1 MSSSAVGP
9 APVLELSV
17 VMPCLNEART
27 LGECIKQAQ
36 KAIAD
41 HDLSA
46 EIVIA
51 DNGSTDGSQEIAS
64 KLGARVI
71 NVTQRGYGAA
81 LMGGIDAAR
90 GRYVIM
96 GDADMSYNFG
106 DIPLFLEKL
115 RAGNGLVMGNRFRG
129 GIKPGAMPVMN
140 RYLGNPALTAIG
152 RVLFKAPARDFQCG
166 LRAFSRPA
174 YERLKLRTTGMEFA
188 SEMVVKASL
197 AGVGI
202 AEVPTTLSPDGRG
215 RAPHMRPWRDG
226 WRNLRFMM
234 LYSPRWL
241 FLYPG
246 LFLMLIG
253 FAAGLWLLPGP
264 QRVGAVTFD
273 VHTMVYAGLALIVGF
288 QIVSFAFFTKLF
300 AITEGL
306 LPPDPRLDRLFKY
319 VTLEVGLMAGF
330 ILMAVGVGT
339 ALSAVLHW
347 KATGFGQLNF
357 DTTLRVVI
365 PSATCI
371 ALGTQAIFSSFFL
384 SVLGLPRKSMS
395 Q

>member
-9 APVLELSV
+9 APALELSV

-41 HDLSA
+41 HNLSA
-46 EIVIA
+46 EVVVA

-64 KLGARVI
+64 RLGARVI
-71 NVTQRGYGAA
+71 HVTQRGYGAA
-81 LMGGIDAAR
+81 LMGGIEAAR
-90 GRYVIM
+90 GRYLIM

-106 DIPLFLEKL
+106 DLPLFLEKL
-115 RAGNGLVMGNRFRG
+115 REGNGLVMGNRFRG
-129 GIKPGAMPVMN
+129 GIAPGAMPVLN
-140 RYLGNPALTAIG
+140 RYLGNPALTAMG

-166 LRAFSRPA
+166 LRAFSRSA
-174 YERLKLRTTGMEFA
+174 YEKLKLRTTGMEFA
-188 SEMVVKASL
+188 SEMVVKAAL
-197 AGVGI
+197 ADVGI

-226 WRNLRFMM
+226 WRNVRFML

-246 LFLMLIG
+246 LFLMLVG

-288 QIVSFAFFTKLF
+288 QTVSFAFFTKLF

-306 LPPDPRLDRLFKY
+306 LPPDPKLDRLFKY

-330 ILMAVGVGT
+330 VLMVVGVGT

-371 ALGTQAIFSSFFL
+371 ALGTQTIFSSFFL
-384 SVLGLPRKSMS
+384 SVLGLPRKSMN

>member
-1 MSSSAVGP
+1 MSPTAVNGDS
-9 APVLELSV
+9 VIELSV

-27 LGECIKQAQ
+27 LGDCIKQAQ

-41 HDLSA
+41 HNLSA
-46 EIVIA
+46 EIVVA
-51 DNGSTDGSQEIAS
+51 DNGSTDGSQKIAAQ
-64 KLGARVI
+64 LGARVI

-81 LMGGIDAAR
+81 LMGGIEAAR
-90 GRYVIM
+90 GRFVVM
-96 GDADMSYNFG
+96 GDADLSYNFG
-106 DIPLFLEKL
+106 DIPVFLEKL
-115 RAGNGLVMGNRFRG
+115 REGSGLVMGNRFRG
-129 GIKPGAMPVMN
+129 GIKPGAMPVLN

-166 LRAFSRPA
+166 LRAFSRSA
-174 YERLKLRTTGMEFA
+174 YDRLKLRTTGMEFA

-226 WRNLRFMM
+226 WRNLRFMF

-246 LFLMLIG
+246 LLLMLVG
-253 FAAGLWLLPGP
+253 FAAGIWLLPGP
-264 QRVGAVTFD
+264 QRVGAITFD

-288 QIVSFAFFTKLF
+288 QVVSFAFFTKLF

-306 LPPDPRLDRLFKY
+306 LPPDPRLDKLFRY

-330 ILMAVGVGT
+330 VLMAVGLGT

-357 DTTLRVVI
+357 DSTLRVVI

-371 ALGTQAIFSSFFL
+371 ALGTQTIFSSFFL
-384 SVLGLPRKSMS
+384 SVLGLPRKSMN

>member
-1 MSSSAVGP
+1 MSPTAVNGDS
-9 APVLELSV
+9 VIELSV

-27 LGECIKQAQ
+27 LGDCIKQAQ
-36 KAIAD
+36 KTISD
-41 HDLSA
+41 HNLSA
-46 EIVIA
+46 EIVVA
-51 DNGSTDGSQEIAS
+51 DNGSTDGSQKIAAQ
-64 KLGARVI
+64 LGARVI

-81 LMGGIDAAR
+81 LMGGIEAAR
-90 GRYVIM
+90 GRFVVM
-96 GDADMSYNFG
+96 GDADLSYNFG
-106 DIPLFLEKL
+106 DIPVFLEKL
-115 RAGNGLVMGNRFRG
+115 REGSGLVMGNRFRG
-129 GIKPGAMPVMN
+129 GIKPGAMPVLN

-166 LRAFSRPA
+166 LRAFSRSA
-174 YERLKLRTTGMEFA
+174 YDRLKLRTTGMEFA

-226 WRNLRFMM
+226 WRNLRFMF

-246 LFLMLIG
+246 LLLMLVG
-253 FAAGLWLLPGP
+253 FAAGIWLLPGP
-264 QRVGAVTFD
+264 QRVGAITFD

-288 QIVSFAFFTKLF
+288 QVVSFAFFTKLF

-306 LPPDPRLDRLFKY
+306 LPPDPRLDKLFRY

-330 ILMAVGVGT
+330 VLMAVGLGT

-357 DTTLRVVI
+357 DSTLRVVI

-371 ALGTQAIFSSFFL
+371 ALGTQTIFSSFFL
-384 SVLGLPRKSMS
+384 SVLGLPRKSMN

>member
-1 MSSSAVGP
+1 MSPTAVNGDS
-9 APVLELSV
+9 VIELSV

-27 LGECIKQAQ
+27 LGDCIKQAQ

-41 HDLSA
+41 HNLSA
-46 EIVIA
+46 EIVVA
-51 DNGSTDGSQEIAS
+51 DNGSTDGSQQIAAQ
-64 KLGARVI
+64 LGARVI
-71 NVTQRGYGAA
+71 DVTQRGYGAA
-81 LMGGIDAAR
+81 LMGGIEAAR
-90 GRYVIM
+90 GRFVVM
-96 GDADMSYNFG
+96 GDADLSYNFG
-106 DIPLFLEKL
+106 DIPVFLEKL
-115 RAGNGLVMGNRFRG
+115 REGSGLVMGNRFRG
-129 GIKPGAMPVMN
+129 GIKPGAMPVLN

-166 LRAFSRPA
+166 LRAFSRSA
-174 YERLKLRTTGMEFA
+174 YDRLKLRTTGMEFA

-226 WRNLRFMM
+226 WRNLRFMF

-246 LFLMLIG
+246 LLLMLVG
-253 FAAGLWLLPGP
+253 FAVGIWLLPGP
-264 QRVGAVTFD
+264 QRVGAITFD

-288 QIVSFAFFTKLF
+288 QVVSFAFFTKLF

-306 LPPDPRLDRLFKY
+306 LPPDARLDKLFRY

-357 DTTLRVVI
+357 DSTLRVVI

-371 ALGTQAIFSSFFL
+371 ALGTQTIFSSFFL
-384 SVLGLPRKSMS
+384 SVLGLPRKSMN

>member
-1 MSSSAVGP
+1 
-9 APVLELSV
+9 
-17 VMPCLNEART
+17 MPCLNEART
-27 LGECIKQAQ
+27 LGDCIKLAQ
-36 KAIAD
+36 KTMAD
-41 HDLSA
+41 NHLA
-46 EIVIA
+46 GEVVVA
-51 DNGSTDGSQEIAS
+51 DNGSTDGSQEIAGR
-64 KLGARVI
+64 LGARVI
-71 NVTQRGYGAA
+71 NVSQRGYGAA

-90 GRYVIM
+90 GRYIVM
-96 GDADMSYNFG
+96 GDADLSYNFA

-115 RAGNGLVMGNRFRG
+115 REGNGLVMGNRFRG
-129 GIKPGAMPVMN
+129 GISAGAMPVLN
-140 RYLGNPALTAIG
+140 RYLGNPALTAMG
-152 RVLFKAPARDFQCG
+152 RMLFKAPARDFQCG
-166 LRAFSRPA
+166 LRGFSRQA
-174 YERLKLRTTGMEFA
+174 YERLELRTTGMEFA

-226 WRNLRFMM
+226 WRNVRFML

-246 LFLMLIG
+246 VLMMLVG
-253 FAAGLWLLPGP
+253 LAAGLWLLPGP
-264 QRVGAVTFD
+264 QSLGGITFD

-288 QIVSFAFFTKLF
+288 EAVSFAFFTKIF

-306 LPPDPRLDRLFKY
+306 LPPDPKLNKLFKY

-330 ILMAVGVGT
+330 ILMVVGIGT

-347 KATGFGQLNF
+347 KATGFGHLNF
-357 DTTLRVVI
+357 DATMRVVI

-371 ALGTQAIFSSFFL
+371 ALGTQTIFSSFFL
-384 SVLGLPRKSMS
+384 SVLGLPRKNTNTSPV
-395 Q
+395 

>member
-1 MSSSAVGP
+1 MSPTVINDDAVI
-9 APVLELSV
+9 ELSV

-27 LGECIKQAQ
+27 LGDCIKQAQ

-41 HDLSA
+41 HNLSA
-46 EIVIA
+46 EIVIG

-64 KLGARVI
+64 RLGARVI

-81 LMGGIDAAR
+81 LMGGIEAAR
-90 GRYVIM
+90 GRFVVM
-96 GDADMSYNFG
+96 GDADLSYNFG

-115 RAGNGLVMGNRFRG
+115 RAGSGLVMGNRFRG
-129 GIKPGAMPVMN
+129 GIKPGAMPVLN
-140 RYLGNPALTAIG
+140 RYLGNPVLTAMG

-226 WRNLRFMM
+226 WRNVRFMV

-246 LFLMLIG
+246 LFLMLVG

-264 QRVGAVTFD
+264 QRVGAITFD

-306 LPPDPRLDRLFKY
+306 LPPDPRLDKLFKY

-357 DTTLRVVI
+357 DSTLRVVI

-371 ALGTQAIFSSFFL
+371 ALGTQTIFSSFFL
-384 SVLGLPRKSMS
+384 SVLGLPRKSMD